1 MEAKVT
7 VVLDEKIGK
16 VNPNIF
22 GHFAEHLGRC
32 VYEGIYV
39 GEDSPIANTRGIRN
53 DVVEAM
59 KKINPPVLR
68 WPGGCFADDY
78 HWRDGIGP
86 KTERRKTVNIH
97 WGKVVESN
105 QFGTHEFIDFCRLI
119 GAEPYI
125 CLNLGSGSPGEAKDW
140 IEYCNFD
147 GDSSLAEERARN
159 GSAEPFD
166 VRYWG
171 VGNELWGCGG
181 QWEPDVY
188 AAEVKRYQTFI
199 HAHSP
204 FTIAC
209 GPRGNN
215 SFELRRDWVLR
226 FFQEFERKQHPR
238 SRPLDAFA
246 LHFYTRGPE
255 AGGDIEFTDDQYYWM
270 LRETLG
276 MEERIKQVRAGMDAY
291 DPERKMGLIIDEWGT
306 WHPQAQHDSGLEQQ
320 NTVRDALVAAL
331 NLDIFVRRAD
341 EVIMTNIAQ
350 TINVLQ
356 AMILTQEDRMVL
368 APTYHV
374 YDMYQNHQGGDSL
387 RVLVDSPGIGFGSEG
402 EKLSLPAVAG
412 SASAKNGSI
421 FLSLT
426 NIYLRDD
433 VDVRLALLSSNGVSI
448 KAVKAQNLMGGDV
461 HDHNSIENPETV
473 TPRSSKISIDN
484 VKSGKITLSAHSV
497 TTLEIE
503 LGT

>member
-1 MEAKVT
+1 MESKVI
-7 VVLDEKIGK
+7 VILDEKIGR

-32 VYEGIYV
+32 IYEGIYV
-39 GEDSPIANTRGIRN
+39 GEDSPIPNTRGIRN
-53 DVVEAM
+53 DVIEAM
-59 KKINPPVLR
+59 KQISPPVLR

-78 HWRDGIGP
+78 HWRDGIGQ

-105 QFGTHEFIDFCRLI
+105 QFGTHEFVDFCRLI

-125 CLNLGSGSPGEAKDW
+125 CLNLGSGSPEEAKDW

-147 GDSSLAEERARN
+147 GDSSLAEERSRN
-159 GSAEPFD
+159 GSSKPFG
-166 VRYWG
+166 VKYWG
-171 VGNELWGCGG
+171 IGNELWGCGG
-181 QWEPDVY
+181 QWEPDAY

-215 SFELRRDWVLR
+215 TFELRRDWVLR
-226 FFQEFERKQHPR
+226 FFEEFERKQHPR

-246 LHFYTRGPE
+246 LHFYTRGPD
-255 AGGDIEFTDDQYYWM
+255 AGGDLEFSEDQYYWM

-291 DPERKMGLIIDEWGT
+291 DPDRKMGLIIDEWGT
-306 WHPQAQHDSGLEQQ
+306 WHPQAQHDTGLEQQ

-356 AMILTQEDRMVL
+356 AMILTNEDRMVL
-368 APTYHV
+368 TPTYHV
-374 YDMYQNHQGGDSL
+374 YNLYQKHQAGDSL
-387 RVLVDSPGIGFGSEG
+387 RVLVDSPEISFECGG

-412 SASAKNGSI
+412 SASVKEGSV

-426 NIYLRDD
+426 NLHLRESVE
-433 VDVRLALLSSNGVSI
+433 VDIFLLSSDGI
-448 KAVKAQNLMGGDV
+448 KIKDVKARELTGKDG
-461 HDHNSIENPETV
+461 HDHNSVGNPNAV
-473 TPRSSKISIDN
+473 TPQASKISAGEL
-484 VKSGKITLSAHSV
+484 KGGKFSLPPHSV
-497 TTLEIE
+497 TVLEIA
-503 LGT
+503 LGA

>member
-1 MEAKVT
+1 MEAKVI
-7 VVLDEKIGK
+7 VILDEKIGR

-32 VYEGIYV
+32 IYEGIYV
-39 GEDSPIANTRGIRN
+39 GEDSPIPNTRGIRN

-59 KKINPPVLR
+59 KKISPSVLR

-86 KTERRKTVNIH
+86 RAERRKTVNIH

-119 GAEPYI
+119 GAAPYI
-125 CLNLGSGSPGEAKDW
+125 CLNLGSGSPEEAKDW

-147 GDSSLAEERARN
+147 GDSSLAEERGRN

-166 VRYWG
+166 VKYWG

-181 QWEPDVY
+181 QWEPDAY
-188 AAEVKRYQTFI
+188 GAEVKRYQTFI
-199 HAHSP
+199 QAHSP

-226 FFQEFERKQHPR
+226 FFREFERKQHPR
-238 SRPLDAFA
+238 NRPLDAFA

-255 AGGDIEFTDDQYYWM
+255 AGGDIDFTDDQYYWM
-270 LRETLG
+270 VRETLG
-276 MEERIKQVRAGMDAY
+276 MEDRIKQVRAGMDAY

-356 AMILTQEDRMVL
+356 AMILTQDDRVVL
-368 APTYHV
+368 TPTYHI
-374 YDMYQNHQGGDSL
+374 YDMYQKHQAGDSL
-387 RVLVDSPGIGFGSEG
+387 RVLVDSPEIGFGSGG
-402 EKLSLPAVAG
+402 EEFSFPAIAG

-426 NIYLRDD
+426 NTHLRDD
-433 VDVRLALLSSNGVSI
+433 VDVDLSLLRSNGVSI
-448 KAVKAQNLMGGDV
+448 KGVKAQNLMGGDV
-461 HDHNSIENPETV
+461 HDHNSFENPEAV
-473 TPRSSKISIDN
+473 TPQSSNISIDN
-484 VKSGKITLSAHSV
+484 VKNGKITLSAHSV
-497 TTLEIE
+497 TALEIE